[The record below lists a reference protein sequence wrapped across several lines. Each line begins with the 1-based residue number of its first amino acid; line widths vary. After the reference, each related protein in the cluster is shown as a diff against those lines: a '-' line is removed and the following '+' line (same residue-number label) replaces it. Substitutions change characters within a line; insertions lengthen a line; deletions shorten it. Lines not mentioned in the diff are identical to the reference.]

1 MARKENSVQPFSL
14 KRPISLKQPL
24 AALSA
29 AVSLVVCL
37 ALPNAAD
44 AAQSGVFGG
53 GPLYNNAAGNISE
66 LRSSG
71 FNEVVVWNIEVKPNG
86 DLNFNGEF
94 PLCSNGVYIGGSTHP
109 DFAGNMAS
117 LKQGTVRRITFS
129 VGSSNVGDFED
140 VRDLINAQGTGPSS
154 ILFKNFQALKKAIPA
169 VDAIDFDDENCY
181 DQNTMTSFA
190 VMLGGLGYHVALDP
204 YTYMDFWTAVAVQIN
219 AQRPGTVDLVHL
231 QCYSG
236 GAGNDPAQWNFGGI
250 SVQPSVDSNSD
261 NPPGTQSQ
269 MAYWH
274 GEAGSTG
281 GWMWLYDQ
289 FVGNAAAYASAINTG
304 IGGPTALSAVGGS
317 GSVALSWNP
326 ASGGGTYSIYRGTS
340 AGGEEATP
348 IKTGVLGTS
357 YTDGDTVLGGTTYF
371 YKVTSVTSSGE
382 AAPANEAGATALAPQ
397 FLGNSGFENGSAHP
411 APWAATPGVI
421 NSSPKE
427 PAHSGA
433 WDAWLDGYGLT
444 HTDTLAQTMTL
455 PANVSTATLSFFL
468 HIDSADRG
476 IVAHDILKVQI
487 RSSSGTVLATLAA
500 YSNLNAAPKY
510 SLKTFNL
517 LPYKGQTIQLYFVG
531 TENSS
536 LPTSFVIDDCTTSA
550 Q

>member
-1 MARKENSVQPFSL
+1 MQHLSF
-14 KRPISLKQPL
+14 KQAV

-29 AVSLVVCL
+29 ALSIVVCFG
-37 ALPNAAD
+37 LPNAVR

-53 GPLYNNAAGNISE
+53 GPLYKNAAGNISE
-66 LRSSG
+66 LKNSG
-71 FNEVVVWNIEVKPNG
+71 FNEVVVWNIEVKSNG

-129 VGSSNVGDFED
+129 VGSSNYGDFED

-154 ILFKNFQALKKAIPA
+154 ILYKNFQALKQAVPA

-181 DQNTMTSFA
+181 DQSTMTSFA
-190 VMLGGLGYHVALDP
+190 VMLGGLNYHVALDP
-204 YTYMDFWTAVAVQIN
+204 YTNMGFWTTVAAQIN

-250 SVQPSVDSNSD
+250 SVQPSVDSNVDS
-261 NPPGTQSQ
+261 PSETQAQ
-269 MAYWH
+269 MAYWR

-289 FVGNAAAYASAINTG
+289 FVGNAAAYAGAINVG
-304 IGGPTALSAVGGS
+304 IGGPTALSATGIPGAVT
-317 GSVALSWNP
+317 LSWSA
-326 ASGGGTYSIYRGTS
+326 ASGGGTYTLYRGTS
-340 AGGEEATP
+340 AGSEILLQSGLTALSFTD
-348 IKTGVLGTS
+348 TS
-357 YTDGDTVLGGTTYF
+357 VTSGLAYF
-371 YKVTSVTSSGE
+371 YQVASVTSSGE
-382 AAPANEAGATALAPQ
+382 AAPANEVSAIPLPPQ
-397 FLGNSGFENGSAHP
+397 LLGNSGFESGSAHP

-421 NSSPKE
+421 NNSPKE

-433 WDAWLDGYGLT
+433 WDAWLDGYGLI
-444 HTDTLAQTMTL
+444 HTDTLAQTITL
-455 PANVSTATLSFFL
+455 PANASTATLSFFL
-468 HIDSADRG
+468 HIDTYERG
-476 IVAHDILKVQI
+476 TAAHDILKVQL
-487 RSSSGTVLATLAA
+487 RNSSGVVLATLGT
-500 YSNLNAAPKY
+500 YSNLNAAPGY
-510 SLKTFNL
+510 SVKTFSL
-517 LPYKGQTIQLYFVG
+517 LAYKGQTLQLYFVG

-536 LPTSFVIDDCTTSA
+536 LPTSFVVDDCTVSA